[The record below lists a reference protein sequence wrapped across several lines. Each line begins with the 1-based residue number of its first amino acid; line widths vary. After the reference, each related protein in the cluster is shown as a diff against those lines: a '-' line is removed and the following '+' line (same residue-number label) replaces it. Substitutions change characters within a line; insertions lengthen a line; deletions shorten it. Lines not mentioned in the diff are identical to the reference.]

1 MLIVAFFPKNKFLPS
16 MQWFETKYLAQ
27 IFKHN
32 CMLHKNKTKL
42 LRKVSRDP
50 KFLQRGPG
58 QVRNGPRHLVW
69 VVEASEVLYG

>member
-1 MLIVAFFPKNKFLPS
+1 
-16 MQWFETKYLAQ
+16 MQWFKTKYLVQ
-27 IFKHN
+27 MLKHN

-50 KFLQRGPG
+50 KFLQSPG

-69 VVEASEVLYG
+69 IAEASEVLYG